1 MNTHDYIIIDMDVKY
16 NNTNINIRRKRKFNE
31 INEEYKMNEVKEE
44 YVLNKENYNNNSFP
58 LSDVEIEVE
67 SVSSDDN
74 NEEDQLDAY
83 TIRWS
88 KYIQS
93 FRDKYKKK

>member
-1 MNTHDYIIIDMDVKY
+1 MNTLDYIIIDMDVKY

-31 INEEYKMNEVKEE
+31 INEEYEMNEIKQEYTLNEE
-44 YVLNKENYNNNSFP
+44 CNQKSYP
-58 LSDVEIEVE
+58 ISDVEIEVE

-74 NEEDQLDAY
+74 NEEDHLDAY
-83 TIRWS
+83 ASRWT

-93 FRDKYKKK
+93 FRDKYKKN

>member
-1 MNTHDYIIIDMDVKY
+1 
-16 NNTNINIRRKRKFNE
+16 
-31 INEEYKMNEVKEE
+31 
-44 YVLNKENYNNNSFP
+44 
-58 LSDVEIEVE
+58 VEIEVE

-83 TIRWS
+83 ASRWT

-93 FRDKYKKK
+93 FRDKYKKN